1 MTKYLNYDSFRD
13 MNYKNIT
20 NLADDYFNKG
30 NYESALEVLDSG
42 IKKSI
47 EENNIIQ
54 HADFYIKKLF
64 IFLRLHNIKEINS
77 IAANLLAIASKMDN
91 EETLGKLYHAYSLC
105 LFHTLKKSVA
115 IKYLKKALKYSR
127 ISKNSQLESEI
138 LNSIG
143 KYYEYFNDFQNS
155 LYYYMK
161 SEETKVIT
169 EDEYGLAIVYGNL
182 GRLYFQNGDLKEA
195 LNYYLLDLKISKELN
210 DKFGI
215 AMMHNHI
222 GDIYFITN
230 DFKQSMNNYKSSF
243 YIGTEMNYELNNAFS
258 MLGMAKIEIKQ
269 QHLDKAKEYIRN
281 SVDIFNEK
289 SKYDGL
295 VSALLLMSKIYYSE
309 KNNSKAE
316 EYIIKAFALSS
327 SKNMTFYTGLSLY
340 ELSKFY
346 VDINQ
351 RDKSLDYIDKYFN
364 INFNIS
370 NFENTMFQH
379 IIELATHITN
389 ADLAAIM
396 IRRENAIEIIE
407 TEIDNFGHTVIKRE
421 VIASW
426 DEIHNNYSDETDNEK
441 IKSILEIKLKK
452 KLKDFY
458 IEPIYYTSKIIGFTF
473 IYKIKGDSFSENDKD
488 YLILY
493 NIKLAN
499 LIQSIISFEMSR
511 YDPLTRAANR
521 SSLFSDIQEE
531 IFKTFIYGEA
541 FAILML
547 DIDDFKAINDNFG
560 HQLGDLALIKIVE
573 IIRNNVRDKNKVYRF
588 GGDEFF
594 VILPATDIKTAETI
608 AHRLL
613 SNIRQINTIY
623 NLTGIDITVSI
634 GLTDFTGKNSDKSN
648 YDIQGI
654 LKKVDQA
661 MYDAKINGKNRVST
675 L

>member
-1 MTKYLNYDSFRD
+1 
-13 MNYKNIT
+13 
-20 NLADDYFNKG
+20 
-30 NYESALEVLDSG
+30 
-42 IKKSI
+42 
-47 EENNIIQ
+47 
-54 HADFYIKKLF
+54 
-64 IFLRLHNIKEINS
+64 
-77 IAANLLAIASKMDN
+77 MDN

-127 ISKNSQLESEI
+127 ISKNNQLESEI

-230 DFKQSMNNYKSSF
+230 DFKQSMKNYKSSF

-289 SKYDGL
+289 SKYD
-295 VSALLLMSKIYYSE
+295 
-309 KNNSKAE
+309 
-316 EYIIKAFALSS
+316 
-327 SKNMTFYTGLSLY
+327 Y

-541 FAILML
+541 FAILMI
-547 DIDDFKAINDNFG
+547 DIDNFKAINDNFG

-675 L
+675 LY